1 MWIYTGGD
9 VDSILVEYADDLKD
23 FRSVE
28 NDKVWDVAGQ
38 TMDAWFAD
46 RKTEPDTLI
55 QDFCSVVG
63 HENPASLI
71 PHQLTF
77 LRHIDD
83 AIASPAVCVDE
94 TAPLEKLGSECTLI
108 EPESPKED
116 PTEAPEDA
124 PSSTEAPK
132 EDPTEAPKEDPT
144 STEAPKQ
151 DPTEATEDDSSVS
164 VASAALLSIA
174 VAVTM
179 ATMMM

>member
-1 MWIYTGGD
+1 MG
-9 VDSILVEYADDLKD
+9 
-23 FRSVE
+23 
-28 NDKVWDVAGQ
+28 
-38 TMDAWFAD
+38 
-46 RKTEPDTLI
+46 EPDTLI

-63 HENPASLI
+63 HENPTSLF

-77 LRHIDD
+77 LRHLDD

-116 PTEAPEDA
+116 PTEAPKEV
-124 PSSTEAPK
+124 PS
-132 EDPTEAPKEDPT
+132 